1 MIRAECCKINVCN
14 RIKCVGPPFAGAA
27 PCPYAAYLLALS
39 EAHSASG
46 PALA

>member
-1 MIRAECCKINVCN
+1 MIYAERPNINLRD
-14 RIKCVGPPFAGAA
+14 RIKFSA
-27 PCPYAAYLLALS
+27 PYAAYLLALS